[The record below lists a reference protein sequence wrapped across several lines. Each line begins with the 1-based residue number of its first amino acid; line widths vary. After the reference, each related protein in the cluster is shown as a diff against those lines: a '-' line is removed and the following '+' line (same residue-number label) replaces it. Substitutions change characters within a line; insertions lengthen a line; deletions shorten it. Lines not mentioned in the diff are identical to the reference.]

1 MNEVL
6 FLVHLAVAAV
16 FIWPFIKLGKSGL
29 MCWIC
34 LQPILANL
42 FVLKQITLFGF
53 HVTCSDVY
61 AVSTALGL
69 NLLQE
74 YYGKE
79 SAKKAVWISFILLVF
94 FVVMSGLHLLYT
106 ASSQDYTQSAYQ
118 LILSATPRL
127 VAASIVSFFIV
138 QWLDVQFFGFLKTKA
153 HRFSLFTRNIMSLSV
168 SQCIDTLL
176 FTFLGLWGLVS
187 ELFDVFLVSFVIK
200 LSIALLLS
208 LSTMRKGVYEHVPV

>member
-1 MNEVL
+1 MNETI
-6 FLVHLAVAAV
+6 FLLHLGLAAV
-16 FIWPFIKLGKSGL
+16 FLWPFMRLGKEGL
-29 MCWIC
+29 MCWIA

-53 HVTCSDVY
+53 TVTCSDVY
-61 AVSTALGL
+61 AVSCALGL

-74 YYGKE
+74 HYGKDA
-79 SAKKAVWISFILLVF
+79 AKKTVWISFMLLIF
-94 FVVMSGLHLLYT
+94 FVAMSCIHLLYT
-106 ASSQDYTQSAYQ
+106 PSAQDYTQSAYQ

-127 VAASIVSFFIV
+127 VAASIVSFFCV

-153 HRFSLFTRNIMSLSV
+153 HRMSLFTRNITSLTV

-187 ELFDVFLVSFVIK
+187 ELFDVFVISFVVK
-200 LSIALLLS
+200 LTIALLLS
-208 LSTMRKGVYEHVPV
+208 LSTMKKGTYEQLPI

>member
-1 MNEVL
+1 MNEII
-6 FLVHLAVAAV
+6 FLLHLAVAAL
-16 FIWPFIKLGKSGL
+16 FLWPFIRLGKSGL
-29 MCWIC
+29 MCWIG

-53 HVTCSDVY
+53 TVTCSDVY

-79 SAKKAVWISFILLVF
+79 AAKKAVWVSFMLLGF
-94 FVVMSGLHLLYT
+94 FVVMSCIHLLYT
-106 ASSQDYTQSAYQ
+106 ASAQDYTQNAYN

-127 VAASIVSFFIV
+127 VGASIISFLCV
-138 QWLDVQFFGFLKTKA
+138 QWFDVQFFGFLKTKA
-153 HRFSLFTRNIMSLSV
+153 DRLSLFSRNIMSLSV

-176 FTFLGLWGLVS
+176 FTVLGLWGLVS
-187 ELFDVFLVSFVIK
+187 ELFDVFVVSFIVK

-208 LSTMRKGVYEHVPV
+208 LSTIRKGSYEQLPV

>member
-6 FLVHLAVAAV
+6 FLLHLAVAAF
-16 FIWPFIKLGKSGL
+16 FIWPFMRLGKSGL
-29 MCWIC
+29 MCWIG

-79 SAKKAVWISFILLVF
+79 SAKKAVWISFMLLLF

-118 LILSATPRL
+118 LILSSTPRL
-127 VAASIVSFFIV
+127 VAASVVSFFCV
-138 QWLDVQFFGFLKTKA
+138 QWIDVQFFGFLKSKS
-153 HRFSLFTRNIMSLSV
+153 HYFSLFTRNIMSLSI
-168 SQCIDTLL
+168 SQCLDTLL
-176 FTFLGLWGLVS
+176 FTFLGLWGLVGQ
-187 ELFDVFLVSFVIK
+187 LFDVFLMSFIVK

-208 LSTMRKGVYEHVPV
+208 LSTLRKGTYEQLPV